1 MWDRLRERFRARFGR
16 EPELGARAPGRVN
29 LIGEHT
35 DYGEGLV
42 LPCAIDRATA
52 VLAAP
57 RSDARVRVISEGF
70 AGAAEFDARAPARR
84 GDWVDYVQ
92 GPFAVL
98 RARGA
103 ALPGL
108 DLAVASDVPRESGL
122 SSSAALEVAVA
133 WLLGEAAGLGLAP
146 RDVAALAHRAEN
158 DFVGV
163 ACGIMDPYASALGRA
178 GCALRIDC
186 RSLEVEPIPIG
197 GAALALL
204 VVHSGVRRQ
213 LASGGYARRVAECGA
228 ALAQARAAGVA
239 PAARALRD
247 LVPEQ
252 LPALERA
259 LEAVPF
265 RRARH
270 VITENARVDAFAA
283 ALRAG
288 DLAAAGA
295 LLRAG
300 MQSLR
305 RDFEVSTPELDL
317 LCEAADAQPGC
328 HGSRLTGAGWGG
340 CTLHLVA
347 PGAAEAVAAATA
359 AAFEARFGRRPPS
372 WLVTPADGAGSYDPH
387 PGPPAVRGRSRRGRR
402 REGSRP

>member
-1 MWDRLRERFRARFGR
+1 MWDRLRARFRERFGR

-52 VLAAP
+52 VLAAR
-57 RSDARVRVISEGF
+57 RSDARVRVVSEGF
-70 AGAAEFDARAPARR
+70 DGAADFDARAPARR

-92 GPFAVL
+92 GPFAAL
-98 RARGA
+98 GARGA
-103 ALPGL
+103 TLPGL

-146 RDVAALAHRAEN
+146 REVAAVAHRAEN

-163 ACGIMDPYASALGRA
+163 ACGIMDPYASALGRR

-186 RSLEVEPIPIG
+186 RSLEVEPIPIAG
-197 GAALALL
+197 EAIALL
-204 VVHSGVRRQ
+204 LVHSGVRRQ
-213 LASGGYARRVAECGA
+213 LAAGGYARRVAECGA
-228 ALAQARAAGVA
+228 ALAQARAAGIA

-247 LVPEQ
+247 LLPAQ
-252 LPALERA
+252 LPELERA

-270 VITENARVDAFAA
+270 VVTENARVDAFAA
-283 ALRAG
+283 ALRSG

-300 MQSLR
+300 MESLR
-305 RDFEVSTPELDL
+305 RDFEVSTPELDF
-317 LCEAADAQPGC
+317 LCETADARPGC

-347 PGAAEAVAAATA
+347 PAAAADVAAATA
-359 AAFEARFGRRPPS
+359 AAFERRFGRRPPH
-372 WLVTPADGAGSYDPH
+372 WLVTPADGAGSYL
-387 PGPPAVRGRSRRGRR
+387 SC
-402 REGSRP
+402 